1 MKSRFC
7 LTTQVSIAQPLQQSS
22 TDCLYPCDECT
33 LKGYAH
39 PFAFVYPSDLNL
51 EDLSGRR
58 ASSSSQFREVTWRLT
73 LAHTRCSA
81 FMVLRCRSLGS
92 LGSLGKVFELR
103 RGLPKCP
110 QELQEAKQLKRLRQ
124 SIWINIVFL
133 SNLRQS
139 WSNIFSRQKRICCH
153 IHHSDHSMQ
162 WWEHVICR
170 LDISVVP

>member
-1 MKSRFC
+1 MKSRFY
-7 LTTQVSIAQPLQQSS
+7 LSTQVSIAQPLQQSS

-51 EDLSGRR
+51 EDLSARR

-81 FMVLRCRSLGS
+81 FMVLRCRSLVHRARCLNCGAACPNVLKNS
-92 LGSLGKVFELR
+92 RRQNPVETEHLR
-103 RGLPKCP
+103 FF
-110 QELQEAKQLKRLRQ
+110 
-124 SIWINIVFL
+124 IV
-133 SNLRQS
+133 